1 MSVISITASE
11 LKELL
16 NKVYFEG
23 QISNKDLKNNFVD
36 NVLESLNS
44 KCIIDKTKS
53 GYYVQGCSKSTYV
66 TGSPTVVDF
75 NQFTFEVPL
84 TEQQSSSEYW
94 TNLRRLAG
102 L

>member
-44 KCIIDKTKS
+44 ICIIDKTKS
-53 GYYVQGCSKSTYV
+53 GYVQGCSESRSATR
-66 TGSPTVVDF
+66 SPI
-75 NQFTFEVPL
+75 TFEMSL
-84 TEQQSSSEYW
+84 TEQQSNSQYW
-94 TNLRRLAG
+94 TDLRRLAG